1 MATARHVSFDWD
13 SRTGYYSD
21 VSAPLVA
28 LRQLLRAYPSALL
41 GYSGGVDSALV
52 AVLLRQELGRDRML
66 AVIGRSASYPRAQ
79 WETAHALA
87 REFDIPV
94 VEIATDELED
104 PRYRENPT
112 NRCFFCKRALWRR
125 LGSEAAARGLAVLC
139 DGTNADDLA
148 EHRPGAAAGR
158 AAAVRSPLAEAGM
171 TKAAVRAA
179 ARALGIPSWDAP
191 AAPCLSSRV
200 AYGIAITPHR
210 LAQIEQA
217 EAFLRELGVMGDLRV
232 RHHGFHARIEVEP
245 PWISWLRERQ
255 TLVAERLTALGFA
268 AVEVDPRG
276 YRRGSLLA
284 DRQHRG

>member
-21 VSAPLVA
+21 VSASLVA
-28 LRQLLRAYPSALL
+28 LGQLLRAYESALL

-52 AVLLRQELGRDRML
+52 AVLLRQELGRDRRL

-158 AAAVRSPLAEAGM
+158 AGPVRSPPAPAGM
-171 TKAAVRAA
+171 TPAA
-179 ARALGIPSWDAP
+179 GP
-191 AAPCLSSRV
+191 AAPPPR
-200 AYGIAITPHR
+200 PPPR
-210 LAQIEQA
+210 LGA
-217 EAFLRELGVMGDLRV
+217 
-232 RHHGFHARIEVEP
+232 P
-245 PWISWLRERQ
+245 PRPPL
-255 TLVAERLTALGFA
+255 
-268 AVEVDPRG
+268 
-276 YRRGSLLA
+276 
-284 DRQHRG
+284 